1 MAFPSSSSTSP
12 SPHASPSL
20 QVHTSLPHIS
30 PSKYPDSPRT
40 KGNDSKKVGLVALAV
55 LMFYTVS
62 GGAYGIEEIVKA
74 GGPFY
79 ALIGF
84 SLLIV
89 WAIPEALVTAEL
101 ATAVPEASGSVSW
114 CTIAFG
120 PKWGF
125 IKGWLSLL
133 SGIADN
139 SLYPILFFDYV
150 ISLLAGLDMTSELL
164 NDGTIRWILIAFL
177 TLLLTYINY
186 RGLDVVGM
194 TAIGLCIFSLLP
206 LLVFCVIG
214 AFQVKPSNWLI
225 TPPGGLSGINWP
237 LYLNTFFWNI
247 NYWESSACYAGD
259 VHNPARNYPIA
270 LLLAILLVTLSTS
283 IPILIGT
290 GASTTPYSEW
300 EDGYFTYLA
309 VEIGGPW
316 LGWWMMAGA
325 MMSNIGM
332 FEAEMSSDSWQV
344 TFSST
349 SSLSTFVCDL
359 ILHRLPEW
367 QIVGSS
373 QRSWEHEMISVLP
386 LTESFSLLVAC

>member
-1 MAFPSSSSTSP
+1 MELVCTSFNPSVWLWFVPRSVMSPRPPLSPPTHHQHPSSTTLPSSTSSSSQPASTSQTSP
-12 SPHASPSL
+12 SRHPSHGPPHPSP
-20 QVHTSLPHIS
+20 PN
-30 PSKYPDSPRT
+30 SPRI
-40 KGNDSKKVGLVALAV
+40 KDNIKNNKVGLISLAV

-62 GGAYGIEEIVKA
+62 GGAYGIEEIVQA

-79 ALIGF
+79 ALMGF

-101 ATAVPEASGSVSW
+101 ATAIPEASGSVSW

-120 PKWGF
+120 SKWGF

-150 ISLLAGLDMTSELL
+150 MSLLSGLDISSELF
-164 NDGTIRWILIAFL
+164 NGWIRWCIIAFL
-177 TLLLTYINY
+177 TALLTYINY

-194 TAIGLCIFSLLP
+194 TAIALCIFSLLP
-206 LLVFCVIG
+206 LVIFCIIG
-214 AFQVKPSNWLI
+214 SFQVNPSNWLI

-259 VHNPARNYPIA
+259 VHNPAKNYPIA

-283 IPILIGT
+283 LPILIGT
-290 GASTTPYSEW
+290 GASKTPYTEW
-300 EDGYFTYLA
+300 NDGYFTYLA

-344 TFSST
+344 
-349 SSLSTFVCDL
+349 
-359 ILHRLPEW
+359 
-367 QIVGSS
+367 
-373 QRSWEHEMISVLP
+373 
-386 LTESFSLLVAC
+386 